1 MTLNRP
7 VLCAFESRR
16 ATEISSLIERNQAV
30 PLSAPSMREIPIS
43 QNPVASDAI
52 QQLINGRFRHVVLLT
67 GVGTEALLEVA
78 RTAGLEHQLL
88 QALSQCTLIIRGP
101 KPAAVLARLGL
112 KYAVRAPEPNTWREL
127 LQAIDSSGISLAGQ
141 TVAVQEYG
149 VPNPQLYAALEQ
161 RGASVF
167 AVPVYRWAL
176 PEDPQPLV
184 FALQEIAA
192 GRVHAVLFTSAGQV
206 PNVLQIARQ
215 SGLEDA
221 FRTAALTSVKIT
233 SIGPACSEALKDAGL
248 PVHGEASP
256 PKMGQ
261 LVRLA
266 VELCRGPDTQNGLI
280 AE

>member
-1 MTLNRP
+1 MTLDKP

-16 ATEISSLIERNQAV
+16 APEISSLIERHHAV

-43 QNPVASDAI
+43 QNPAASNAI
-52 QQLINGRFRHVVLLT
+52 QQLINGKFRHVILLT
-67 GVGTEALLEVA
+67 GVGTEALLELA
-78 RTAGLEHQLL
+78 RTEGLEQQLL
-88 QALSQCTLIIRGP
+88 QALSHCSLIIRGP

-127 LQAIDSSGISLAGQ
+127 LQAIDNSGISLAGQ
-141 TVAVQEYG
+141 PVAVQEYG
-149 VPNPQLYAALEQ
+149 VPNPQLYSALEQ
-161 RGASVF
+161 RGAVVF
-167 AVPVYRWAL
+167 PVPVYRWAL
-176 PEDPQPLV
+176 PEDPQPLID
-184 FALQEIAA
+184 ALREIAA
-192 GRVHAVLFTSAGQV
+192 QRVHAVLFTSAGQI

-215 SGLEDA
+215 AGLEDA
-221 FRTAALTSVKIT
+221 LRNAAETTLKVV

-266 VELCRGPDTQNGLI
+266 VELCRGPDAANELVSK
-280 AE
+280 